1 MFAKLASFPALHV
14 MPTPLN
20 RRIAFERH
28 LHANAIERSGKTQS
42 YLRALDLLGQMLA
55 QEPMG
60 FEDCT
65 DIWSVTDLYRLEHLR
80 EKVREEQQSGTASRW
95 NLREIP
101 SSYLQKGYCKAAL
114 REYQLFL
121 QERTHEDALVATFE
135 AHEGPEEELPAKLSR
150 ELESGTCLP
159 DESGETEALRE
170 IRARTTQGVFR
181 RIIRSLY
188 EDRCCISGLDV
199 PELNRASHIIPWSE
213 NAATRMDPRNGLLL
227 AATYDAAFDRHLITF
242 DDEYRMVVSREI
254 RDHYSTASVRELFA
268 NREGQPIS
276 LPSRYLPAPAYLYAH
291 RARVAV

>member
-1 MFAKLASFPALHV
+1 LPRICRAQLPQLPSPGIAPPPRRAQPVSAAPRRFLA
-14 MPTPLN
+14 PLT
-20 RRIAFERH
+20 IV
-28 LHANAIERSGKTQS
+28 S
-42 YLRALDLLGQMLA
+42 YLGSALGR
-55 QEPMG
+55 G
-60 FEDCT
+60 F
-65 DIWSVTDLYRLEHLR
+65 
-80 EKVREEQQSGTASRW
+80 GFP
-95 NLREIP
+95 IP
-101 SSYLQKGYCKAAL
+101 
-114 REYQLFL
+114 
-121 QERTHEDALVATFE
+121 
-135 AHEGPEEELPAKLSR
+135 GPEEELPAKLSR
-150 ELESGTCLP
+150 ELESGSCLP
-159 DESGETEALRE
+159 DESGATEALRE

-276 LPSRYLPAPAYLYAH
+276 LPSRYLPAPAYLDAH